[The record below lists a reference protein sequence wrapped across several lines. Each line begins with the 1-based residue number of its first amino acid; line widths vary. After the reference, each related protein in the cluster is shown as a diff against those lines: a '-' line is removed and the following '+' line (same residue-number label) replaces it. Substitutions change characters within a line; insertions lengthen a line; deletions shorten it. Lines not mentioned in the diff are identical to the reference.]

1 MSHQQSGR
9 SVRGCSGASGISLN
23 NNGLS
28 NTDRDS
34 DIGKW
39 LEGACY
45 FLHTDYDA
53 EVDAAVQELT
63 DMLSNA
69 QHDDGYL
76 NLHYS
81 IVEPTSNRFTNIR
94 DFCELYVLVKVP
106 LIPATSLTPA
116 AATTQVI
123 FLKAP

>member
-1 MSHQQSGR
+1 MDQ
-9 SVRGCSGASGISLN
+9 
-23 NNGLS
+23 NGLP

-63 DMLSNA
+63 EMLSNA

-81 IVEPTSNRFTNIR
+81 VVEPTANRFTNIR
-94 DFCELYVLVKVP
+94 DFCELYVSVRTL
-106 LIPATSLTPA
+106 LIPATSLTRA
-116 AATTQVI
+116 AAIMQAIFWKVPWRMSITTRTTN
-123 FLKAP
+123 F